1 MGVPRIAAPIVVLLI
16 QTCLPSSSGFGIESA
31 SSLLHQHASFLSL
44 DTSSLHAS
52 ADISVAAGSSL
63 LSQYT
68 HLLKAFPLPTKML
81 TGASLATAGDAIAQ
95 SRDAD
100 TPYSKKRSLS
110 FAVFDAAYRCLQH
123 AAFPIIIATCHG
135 QYLASILPTSSVD
148 VSYLAAMEQTLAS
161 QLIIVPF
168 IYYPVFFTLTGVIQN
183 LSPEAAWDRA
193 RDNFLPLMKRNLL
206 FWIPMQFIQF
216 EYVPIDLQIPFLS
229 VCGLAWTCILS
240 LAAGS
245 TAKYSGSNTELSQ
258 DDTLSND
265 HDLLQHLPEQAMITL
280 SDHLHAQSVQGE
292 LDELTASILSEQVP
306 IDRQGQVAELAR

>member
-1 MGVPRIAAPIVVLLI
+1 MLVIGA
-16 QTCLPSSSGFGIESA
+16 LPSSYGFGIEAA
-31 SSLLHQHASFLSL
+31 SSLVQQHHASFHYL

-52 ADISVAAGSSL
+52 ADISVAAAAGSSL

-95 SRDAD
+95 SRDAE

-135 QYLASILPTSSVD
+135 QYLASVLPTASSSIN

-183 LSPEAAWDRA
+183 LSPDAAWERA
-193 RDNFLPLMKRNLL
+193 RDNFGPLMKRNLL
-206 FWIPMQFIQF
+206 FWIPMQFVQF
-216 EYVPIDLQIPFLS
+216 EYVPVDLQIPFLS

-245 TAKYSGSNTELSQ
+245 TTKYSRG
-258 DDTLSND
+258 DDND
-265 HDLLQHLPEQAMITL
+265 PEVALLAADNDDLLEHLPEQAMTQHIDPLPGRYLREQTF
-280 SDHLHAQSVQGE
+280 HGE
-292 LDELTASILSEQVP
+292 LDELTVSEHVHVEQ
-306 IDRQGQVAELAR
+306 RQEKQLQEMAL